1 MGDVI
6 LFSCGGAAR
15 HILGKMSESPGV
27 PVVMLDSNGDS
38 SIPLRDEDVPDIY
51 LDEFESYTMA
61 VENRDEIRARM
72 HGMRVVIMFSVLGGW
87 SSSGILPVIAKC
99 ARAEGCS
106 VVTVAGLPF
115 EASRRDKGLRMM
127 NEVLEMS
134 DRMFVV
140 DMAAYSRIYPD
151 LVVHRVMNL
160 IASSVSFSVRNLAH
174 LMEGPFFSTFYKKVY
189 TVAYTTDMSPSN
201 AVARAADASAFEVDP
216 AYGKSIIM
224 VSSGFGTAQIES
236 IYNTVVSMTGI
247 IPDIVKREDADDTR
261 VLTFIPVQG
270 F

>member
-1 MGDVI
+1 M
-6 LFSCGGAAR
+6 
-15 HILGKMSESPGV
+15 
-27 PVVMLDSNGDS
+27 
-38 SIPLRDEDVPDIY
+38 
-51 LDEFESYTMA
+51 
-61 VENRDEIRARM
+61 
-72 HGMRVVIMFSVLGGW
+72 
-87 SSSGILPVIAKC
+87 
-99 ARAEGCS
+99 
-106 VVTVAGLPF
+106 TVAGLPF

-160 IASSVSFSVRNLAH
+160 IASSISFSVRNLAH

>member
-1 MGDVI
+1 MALLQEWKVSNVI

-87 SSSGILPVIAKC
+87 SSSGILPVIAEC

-115 EASRRDKGLRMM
+115 
-127 NEVLEMS
+127 
-134 DRMFVV
+134 
-140 DMAAYSRIYPD
+140 
-151 LVVHRVMNL
+151 
-160 IASSVSFSVRNLAH
+160 
-174 LMEGPFFSTFYKKVY
+174 
-189 TVAYTTDMSPSN
+189 
-201 AVARAADASAFEVDP
+201 
-216 AYGKSIIM
+216 
-224 VSSGFGTAQIES
+224 
-236 IYNTVVSMTGI
+236 
-247 IPDIVKREDADDTR
+247 
-261 VLTFIPVQG
+261 
-270 F
+270 